1 MPETL
6 SQCPL
11 CKDERSTL
19 FDQREFRGLQVMNR
33 LCSNC
38 GLVYQSPRMTEDEL
52 QEFYN
57 AEYRQIYQG
66 DAGPIQK
73 DMAIQK
79 ARAEANVALLK
90 DWGIEQVGRFL
101 DIGCSTGSFLEEM
114 REAYKCQV
122 IGIEP
127 GEAYRQY
134 AQSRDLTVFESLEAA
149 NAAGERKFDLIAMIH
164 VLEHLP
170 DPVGFLQDLRTNY
183 LIKDGTILLEVP
195 NLYAHDS
202 FEVAHMTSFSRHT
215 LMEVVKL
222 ARFDTEYLEM
232 HGRPRSNL
240 IPLYISLLA
249 IPDKKAQSQL
259 EIERWIRLKRS
270 AGFAQ
275 RRVLERLFPRQAWLP
290 EFRG

>member
-52 QEFYN
+52 QEFYT

-73 DMAIQK
+73 DIAIQK
-79 ARAEANVALLK
+79 ARAEAHVALLK
-90 DWGIEQVGRFL
+90 DWGIKQVGRFL
-101 DIGCSTGSFLEEM
+101 DIGCSTGSLLGEM

-164 VLEHLP
+164 VLEHVP

-183 LIKDGTILLEVP
+183 LIKDGTILIEVP

>member
-101 DIGCSTGSFLEEM
+101 DIGCSTGSFLEEL
-114 REAYKCQV
+114 RKVYKCQV

-134 AQSRDLTVFESLEAA
+134 TQSRDLTVFESLEAA

-164 VLEHLP
+164 VLEHVP
-170 DPVGFLQDLRTNY
+170 DPVGYLKELRNNY
-183 LIKDGTILLEVP
+183 LKEDGTILIEVP

-222 ARFDTEYLEM
+222 AGFNTKYLEM

-249 IPDKKAQSQL
+249 IPVKKAQSQL

-275 RRVLERLFPRQAWLP
+275 RRALERLFPRQAWLP